1 MAVGDLHRVVLRR
14 LAAICVCVVVAHVVV
29 NADASSAVYSAAGST
44 PSAIQPV
51 VDAFRA
57 ALGADNGNLPG
68 QQPDGRRSITWDD
81 IALDPD
87 PFRVTYFPNPMETLN
102 SPPTTRGAVFS
113 NGCQD
118 SFCFSAG
125 FVVSGV
131 NGFYGEGPF
140 IPFSGARLF
149 GPGPLQAPVTEVRF
163 FVAGTEIPATVSG
176 FGVVFSDVDLATSTS
191 VEFFNS
197 RDESIG
203 LIFAP
208 PASQGLSF
216 VGMIFADQR
225 IARVRI
231 VTGNTPLGIGNTDG
245 PSVFPGF
252 FNDIVAMDDV
262 MYAEPSVFGPPTVRD
277 DCRNDGW
284 KRFDFPRTFRNQG
297 DCIQYVNTGN

>member
-1 MAVGDLHRVVLRR
+1 MAVSDRHRVVLRG
-14 LAAICVCVVVAHVVV
+14 LAAICACGLVGPVVV

-44 PSAIQPV
+44 PSAIQSV

-87 PFRVTYFPNPMETLN
+87 PLRVTSFPSPMETLN

-118 SFCFSAG
+118 AYCFSAG
-125 FVVSGV
+125 FVISGV
-131 NGFYGEGPF
+131 NGFFGEGIF

-149 GPGPLQAPVTEVRF
+149 GSGPLQPAVTEVHF
-163 FVAGTEIPATVSG
+163 FVAGTDIPATVSG

-191 VEFFNS
+191 VEYFN
-197 RDESIG
+197 RQDESIG
-203 LIFAP
+203 LAFAP
-208 PASQGLSF
+208 PANQGLSF

-231 VTGNTPLGIGNTDG
+231 VSGNTPLGFGNSDG
-245 PSVFPGF
+245 PSPYPGF
-252 FNDIVAMDDV
+252 FNDIVAMDDF
-262 MYAEPSVFGPPTVRD
+262 MYAEPSIFGPPTVRD

-284 KRFDFPRTFRNQG
+284 KRFDFPKVFSNQG